1 MRRHPARRYPAMADP
16 TSPLTD
22 ALGEMDPQGETVDS
36 LSARLPA
43 FPREAV
49 EQALTMLTDAG
60 VLRKEAGPDGA
71 LRFFYADPSR
81 YKLADMDV
89 IRRPDARS
97 GRR

>member
-1 MRRHPARRYPAMADP
+1 
-16 TSPLTD
+16 
-22 ALGEMDPQGETVDS
+22 MDPQGETVDS

-71 LRFFYADPSR
+71 LRYFLADPSR
-81 YKLADMDV
+81 YKLVEMDV
-89 IRRPDARS
+89 IRRPDASTGRS